1 MNNKTSKKNNEL
13 YFKYIPVKQK
23 VKKSINNVKRSDNPF
38 NVLKNISF
46 K

>member
-1 MNNKTSKKNNEL
+1 MNYKTSEKNNEF
-13 YFKYIPVKQK
+13 YFKYIPVKLK

-38 NVLKNISF
+38 NVLKNINF